1 MTRIVPLIRAGGVG
15 PMLQWMERHP
25 DDASRLLQEND
36 IAWVAHVTLEQPVP
50 LLPAIAVL
58 CDATRR
64 YGPDLPCRMAAETGI
79 LGLGILG
86 RETLEAPTLGDAL
99 LRAAEFMQNH
109 CTHEMLDVVAQ
120 GKVLRVRDLWALPPH
135 DDEMTH
141 ALQQYVAAIVVSLVR
156 VVDAGR
162 AAQLRVAIRPHP
174 RLGVGHLAR
183 WLGPDVS
190 VAQDGIL
197 SIEIPR
203 DLACRPLPK
212 GLTDGLPKLPSKS
225 HARLRG
231 DGSLAG
237 SVQLLVRSML
247 PFDVPSVDR
256 VAAYASTSCRS
267 LQRQLS
273 FEGVTFSGILDS
285 ERSNFAERHV
295 AAGHGE
301 FGRLAS
307 DLGYAHAG
315 SLSRAFRRWTG
326 TAPREQRGRDERLC
340 SETMANDDD

>member
-1 MTRIVPLIRAGGVG
+1 
-15 PMLQWMERHP
+15 MERHP
-25 DDASRLLQEND
+25 DDASRLLQEKD
-36 IAWVAHVTLEQPVP
+36 IAWVAHATLEQPVP
-50 LLPAIAVL
+50 LLPVIALL

-64 YGPDLPCRMAAETGI
+64 YGPDLPCRMAAEAGI
-79 LGLGILG
+79 LGVGLLG
-86 RETLEAPTLGDAL
+86 REALEAATLGDAL

-109 CTHEMLDVVAQ
+109 CTHEMLNVVLH
-120 GKVLRVRDLWALPPH
+120 GDILRVRDLWALAPY
-135 DDEMTH
+135 DAETTH
-141 ALQQYVAAIVVSLVR
+141 AMQQYVAAIVVSLVR
-156 VVDAGR
+156 IVDAKR

-190 VAQDGIL
+190 LAQDEIL
-197 SIEIPR
+197 SIDIPR

-212 GLTDGLPKLPSKS
+212 GLTDGLPGLSPKS
-225 HARLRG
+225 QARLRG

-247 PFDVPSVDR
+247 PFDVPTIDR
-256 VAAYASTSCRS
+256 VAAYASTSRRS

-273 FEGVTFSGILDS
+273 AEGVTFSGILDR
-285 ERSNFAERHV
+285 ERSKFAERHV
-295 AAGHGE
+295 AAGHGA
-301 FGRLAS
+301 FGQLAS

-326 TAPREQRGRDERLC
+326 TVPREQRGR
-340 SETMANDDD
+340 

>member
-25 DDASRLLQEND
+25 DDASRLLEEKD
-36 IAWVAHVTLEQPVP
+36 IAWVAHAMLEQPVP

-58 CDATRR
+58 CEATRR
-64 YGPDLPCRMAAETGI
+64 HGPDLPCRMAAESGI
-79 LGLGILG
+79 LGMGILG
-86 RETLEAPTLGDAL
+86 RATLEAATLGDAI
-99 LRAAEFMQNH
+99 LRAAEVMQNH

-120 GKVLRVRDLWALPPH
+120 GDILRVRDLWALAPH
-135 DDEMTH
+135 DDETTH

-156 VVDAGR
+156 VVDARR
-162 AAQLRVAIRPHP
+162 AAQLKVAIRPHP
-174 RLGVGHLAR
+174 RLGVGHLTR
-183 WLGPDVS
+183 WLGPDVGI
-190 VAQDGIL
+190 AQDGIL

-212 GLTDGLPKLPSKS
+212 GLTDGFPKPSQNS
-225 HARLRG
+225 QVRLRG

-247 PFDVPSVDR
+247 PFDVPTVDR
-256 VAAYASTSCRS
+256 VAAYASTSRRS

-273 FEGVTFSGILDS
+273 SEGTTFSDILEI
-285 ERSNFAERHV
+285 ERRHFAERHV
-295 AAGHGE
+295 AAGNGE
-301 FGRLAS
+301 FRRLAS

-326 TAPREQRGRDERLC
+326 TAPRDHRAR
-340 SETMANDDD
+340 